1 MVVGFSWSPC
11 FSVFV
16 VMGSPGRRDCRFCGC
31 GVLLSSWL
39 WGFRGR
45 CTFCFFVVF
54 GFVVV
59 VVVGFCGLSD
69 M

>member
-1 MVVGFSWSPC
+1 MIV
-11 FSVFV
+11 VFV
-16 VMGSPGRRDCRFCGC
+16 VMGFPGRRGC

-39 WGFRGR
+39 WVFRGR
-45 CTFCFFVVF
+45 RGFWFLWFG

>member
-1 MVVGFSWSPC
+1 MIV
-11 FSVFV
+11 VFV
-16 VMGSPGRRDCRFCGC
+16 VVEFCCRRGY
-31 GVLLSSWL
+31 GV
-39 WGFRGR
+39 FVVAI
-45 CTFCFFVVF
+45 FFVVF